1 MYASDKDKLCNR
13 CVTFTYIVG
22 LRLNYYYYFRM
33 SINSIKLVQQEEN
46 LTIRHRHANKGT
58 I

>member
-13 CVTFTYIVG
+13 CVAYIVG
-22 LRLNYYYYFRM
+22 LRLNYFYFRM